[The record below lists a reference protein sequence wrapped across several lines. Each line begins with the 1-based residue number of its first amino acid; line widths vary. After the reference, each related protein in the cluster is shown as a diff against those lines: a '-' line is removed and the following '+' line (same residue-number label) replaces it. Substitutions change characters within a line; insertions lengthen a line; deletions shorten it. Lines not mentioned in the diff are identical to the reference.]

1 METDDEGDQDTMTI
15 KSTYDVEK
23 QLDKMIQLGQLRK
36 NFTCI
41 FHSRLEKIRSL
52 VDRFIVP

>member
-36 NFTCI
+36 NFD
-41 FHSRLEKIRSL
+41 FYAL
-52 VDRFIVP
+52 